1 MNSKNTITVN
11 GKLYDSVT
19 GLPVA
24 QALQTKMPAAH
35 NPQQA
40 YPQPIPS
47 PRKGRPSFVDIAPQQ
62 TTKAHATHAATANR
76 IHRQPQR
83 SQTLYRAVL
92 KKPVAKPILEPVTHP
107 AISRFGSNHQPVNVT
122 LHPAVSRTDIT
133 NKVQSQDIAPTTHPL
148 VKRAM
153 QRGSFMPVPLQTP
166 PSSRDLKE
174 QLIRSRLA
182 EVDTM
187 KDSLDEQSSHRSFFF
202 KPRFASILTSAFAFL
217 LLGGYLTYMNLPNLS
232 TKVAAARAG
241 IAARFPNYHPDGYSF
256 NGPVSYAPGEVTIA
270 FKSNTNDEKFDIK
283 QKASNWDSQ
292 AVVDNYVS
300 KQSSTYLTYQER
312 GLTIYSFN
320 NKAAWVSGGMFYI
333 IDGSAQLS
341 SEQVLRI
348 ATSI

>member
-11 GKLYDSVT
+11 GRSYDSVT
-19 GLPVA
+19 GFPVT
-24 QALQTKMPAAH
+24 QTLRAKIPAAN
-35 NPQQA
+35 NPRPVYQQPVSS
-40 YPQPIPS
+40 PQKS
-47 PRKGRPSFVDIAPQQ
+47 RSAFSDIAPRQAV
-62 TTKAHATHAATANR
+62 KAHTTQATTANR

-83 SQTLYRAVL
+83 AQTLYRAAL
-92 KKPVAKPILEPVTHP
+92 KKPVTKQLAEPVVHP
-107 AISRFGSNHQPVNVT
+107 TISRFSANH
-122 LHPAVSRTDIT
+122 HPALAKTHPTTARPDAIHR
-133 NKVQSQDIAPTTHPL
+133 KQSQDIAPIAHPL
-148 VKRAM
+148 VNRAI

-166 PSSRDLKE
+166 QNSRDLKE

-182 EVDTM
+182 EVDIQ
-187 KDSLDEQSSHRSFFF
+187 KDSLKDQSSRRSFFF
-202 KPRFASILTSAFAFL
+202 QPRFATIATSAFAFL

-232 TKVAAARAG
+232 TRVAAAQAG

-270 FKSNTNDEKFDIK
+270 FKSNTNEEKFNVK

-320 NKAAWVSGGMFYI
+320 NKAAWVSGGMFYV